1 MIVSDQS
8 TNLLLSMLRAAH
20 CRSTHHYF
28 AIDALPLVGTPAGGR
43 LVGHLL
49 RHHHRYLAGAKDPD
63 SRFRD
68 FHNHVIHV
76 DDGYW
81 GGAPR
86 VAHQWYDRMQRYLR
100 TNRFSDAAH
109 AAGVLSHY
117 FTDPIQPLHTS
128 QTPAERVLHR
138 PIEWSVTKSY
148 GSLFANWKADPS
160 RTVFQLSD
168 SPGWLGEAI
177 LTSARVAH
185 DHYETLLTH
194 YDLKAS
200 RSNPS
205 AGLDAVSHGCLSQL
219 IGLCVTGWARV
230 IERAAYDAEQS
241 RGSALPAQGV
251 TLSLVLAG
259 MRMPRQRW
267 IRRVAHRIEQ
277 AKITALINEF
287 EATGTVEEHLPSEL
301 RVIEKVCC
309 VYAKEREYNRIR
321 AERHSNADIRILE
334 PLPSSAQTIEPNTN
348 EYLPAADTAA
358 ETIEGTEPMIIP
370 LPIATQP
377 QVRLRVEAPLV
388 DAPSIGNKT
397 ADRFAAIGIH
407 TVGDFL
413 SAKPEQLAA
422 KLATRWITVA
432 TLNAWRCQ
440 TILMCQLPEMLACE
454 TQLLVGCGFPTAD
467 SIAKTSSDQ
476 LLVAIQTYAATYSG
490 RRYLRGAA
498 VPDRDRVETWIG
510 EAALALVRQKRA
522 LAKMKAEASNQDRQQ
537 AQKAA

>member
-1 MIVSDQS
+1 
-8 TNLLLSMLRAAH
+8 MLRAAH

-68 FHNHVIHV
+68 FQNHVIHV
-76 DDGYW
+76 NDGYW

-117 FTDPIQPLHTS
+117 FTDPIQPLHTA
-128 QTPAERVLHR
+128 QTPAEKILHR

-148 GSLFANWKADPS
+148 GSLLADWKADPS

-168 SPGWLGEAI
+168 NPGWLGEAI

-194 YDLKAS
+194 YDLKAG

-205 AGLDAVSHGCLSQL
+205 AGLDAVSRGCLSQL

-241 RGSALPAQGV
+241 QGRALPTQSV
-251 TLSLVLAG
+251 TLGVMLAG
-259 MRMPRQRW
+259 IRMPRQRW
-267 IRRVAHRIEQ
+267 IRHAEHRIEQ

-287 EATGTVEEHLPSEL
+287 EATGKVEEHLPSEV
-301 RVIEKVCC
+301 RVIEKVCR

-334 PLPSSAQTIEPNTN
+334 PTATSEQTIEPNID
-348 EYLPAADTAA
+348 EYLPAADSAA
-358 ETIEGTEPMIIP
+358 EVTVGTSPAIIP
-370 LPIATQP
+370 LAFPAQP
-377 QVRLRVEAPLV
+377 QVRLRVEDPLV
-388 DAPSIGNKT
+388 NAPSIGSKT
-397 ADRFAAIGIH
+397 ADRFAAIGIY

-413 SAKPEQLAA
+413 SSKPEQIAA

-432 TLNAWRCQ
+432 TLNVWRCQ
-440 TILMCQLPEMLACE
+440 TILMCQLPEMLARE
-454 TQLLVGCGFPTAD
+454 TQLLVGSGFPTAD
-467 SIAKTSSDQ
+467 SIAKTSSDK
-476 LLVAIQTYAATYSG
+476 LLDAIQTYAATYSG

-498 VPDRDRVETWIG
+498 APDRDRVETWIG

-522 LAKMKAEASNQDRQQ
+522 LAKMKAEASSQVQQ
-537 AQKAA
+537 QTQKAA